1 MNDLRRVYVYLFC
14 FCGKC
19 FACCVECVTKR
30 NAYSLERFWIRY
42 FKVIR
47 SLRVEGRWFVVV
59 FLQKLDSLEMAQEA
73 YIFLEY
79 LTVLDVV

>member
-1 MNDLRRVYVYLFC
+1 MFDWALAAV
-14 FCGKC
+14 
-19 FACCVECVTKR
+19 
-30 NAYSLERFWIRY
+30 
-42 FKVIR
+42 VIR

-79 LTVLDVV
+79 LTVVDFV